1 MNKAVLNRGQAR
13 RPAPTD
19 DVRTT
24 LSDVVYT
31 FKSWTTKR
39 YSDGVKQ
46 DGWPAFPGRLWQRNY
61 YEHVI
66 RNEDDMDRICE
77 YIDQNPL
84 NWATDE
90 ENPANIA
97 ANKKLHGTSP

>member
-1 MNKAVLNRGQAR
+1 MNIQKSHGMKMLIEKK
-13 RPAPTD
+13 
-19 DVRTT
+19 

-66 RNEDDMDRICE
+66 RNEDEMDRIRE
-77 YIDQNPL
+77 YIDGNPH
-84 NWATDE
+84 NWETDE
-90 ENPANIA
+90 DNPTNIA